1 MSTTMFAWQ
10 FPGGKG
16 TLEDNLVFNSA
27 APLPPMTKDTVARIK
42 VLRMALNPIDY
53 KATEVSIGARLI
65 GLPLTPGMDCIGR
78 VSETNTPN
86 LAVGDLVA
94 VKHATP
100 SKYGVAA
107 EYTIATKK
115 DAIVKVDEAGISAL
129 DELACSGVASG
140 TALVSLAGLPQGSKV
155 LINGASGGTG
165 VWGVQAAKAAGY
177 EVVAVCS
184 SRNVDLMKT
193 IGADDVI
200 DYTKGDLVTAV
211 KENVARTGRQFDRI
225 VDNVSSSPQLYYRAH
240 EYLVPKGKFMF
251 VGAPME
257 ASFIWKAL
265 MIHILPAFLGGGR
278 RKPVRILGNGE
289 DAELKRSTE
298 LVLEGKI
305 TLPIQK
311 FALHQLPEGYRA
323 LKTGRTV
330 GKIILHV
337 SD

>member
-65 GLPLTPGMDCIGR
+65 GLPLTP
-78 VSETNTPN
+78 
-86 LAVGDLVA
+86 A

-115 DAIVKVDEAGISAL
+115 DAIVKVDEAGMSAL

-251 VGAPME
+251 VGALME
-257 ASFIWKAL
+257 ASFIWKVL